1 MCALLVFF
9 LGRGVARLHEVS
21 WVPILRRPPFGLQQ
35 ATKPIAV
42 HFVGNRLLA
51 VADANA
57 WEVN

>member
-1 MCALLVFF
+1 MVFL

-21 WVPILRRPPFGLQQ
+21 WVPTLRKPPFGLQQ

-42 HFVGNRLLA
+42 HFVSNRLLA

-57 WEVN
+57 WEMN